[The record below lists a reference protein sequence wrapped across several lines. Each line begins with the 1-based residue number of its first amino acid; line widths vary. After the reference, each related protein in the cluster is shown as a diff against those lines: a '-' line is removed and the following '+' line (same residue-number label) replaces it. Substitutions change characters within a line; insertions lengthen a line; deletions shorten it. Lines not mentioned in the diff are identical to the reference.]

1 MDRLAEI
8 FGKENVLKDEP
19 MSRHTTFRIGGA
31 ADFFVKVQTISQLQ
45 EAMRYLKKEQIPF
58 YIVGNGSNLLV
69 RDEGV
74 RGVVLQLGERFSGYE
89 FLHETPG
96 SVAQSGTAVDKNQIV
111 MVRAKAGSLLG
122 RLGKEFAEYSLSGF
136 EFASGIPGTLG
147 GAVYMNAGAYGG
159 EIKDI
164 LVRATL
170 MDMDGSLFEFTNQQM
185 QFGYRKSIAA
195 EKNYIVLEA
204 DLALHASSTE
214 EVLAKVE
221 ECNELAPL
229 HNPANL
235 IGIRA
240 CQDLMP
246 NVPMVG
252 VFDTAFHQTMPKVA
266 YLYGLPY
273 EMYVKYGLR
282 RYGFHGT
289 SHKYVARQAAE
300 MMGEHMSDLRFIT
313 CHLGNGAS
321 IAAIKYG
328 KSIDTSMG
336 YTPLEGLVMGTRSG
350 EIDPAIIP
358 FLMEKENM
366 NAQQIDDYLNRRS
379 GILGISGLSSDFR
392 DLESAA
398 NRGDERSQLAID
410 IFAYKVKKYIGG
422 YVAAMGGVDAIIFT
436 AGLGENS
443 PFMRDKICN
452 GLEYLGT
459 RIDPE
464 LNKLRGK
471 QMEISI
477 KRARVKIFV
486 IPTNE
491 ELVIARDTLNI
502 CRRIIKL

>member
-1 MDRLAEI
+1 MIIFVVNCGSSSIKYQLLNMNGEQVLAKGLIERIGMEGSVLKHTPTGKYTVDISAEI
-8 FGKENVLKDEP
+8 PDHSVGIQMALDALTNEEYGVIDSMDE
-19 MSRHTTFRIGGA
+19 IDA
-31 ADFFVKVQTISQLQ
+31 
-45 EAMRYLKKEQIPF
+45 
-58 YIVGNGSNLLV
+58 VGH
-69 RDEGV
+69 R
-74 RGVVLQLGERFSGYE
+74 VVHGGERF
-89 FLHETPG
+89 TD
-96 SVAQSGTAVDKNQIV
+96 SVLISDDVLNGIEAC
-111 MVRAKAGSLLG
+111 
-122 RLGKEFAEYSLSGF
+122 AE
-136 EFASGIPGTLG
+136 I
-147 GAVYMNAGAYGG
+147 
-159 EIKDI
+159 
-164 LVRATL
+164 
-170 MDMDGSLFEFTNQQM
+170 
-185 QFGYRKSIAA
+185 
-195 EKNYIVLEA
+195 
-204 DLALHASSTE
+204 
-214 EVLAKVE
+214 
-221 ECNELAPL
+221 APL
-229 HNPANL
+229 HNPPNL
-235 IGIRA
+235 YGIKA
-240 CQDLMP
+240 CMRLMYNTP
-246 NVPMVG
+246 QVA

-289 SHKYVARQAAE
+289 SHKYVAQQAAE

-350 EIDPAIIP
+350 EIDPAIFP

>member
-1 MDRLAEI
+1 MNGEQVLAKGLIERIGMEGSVLKHTPTGKYTVDISAEI
-8 FGKENVLKDEP
+8 PDHSVGIQMALHALTNEEYGVIDSMDE
-19 MSRHTTFRIGGA
+19 IDA
-31 ADFFVKVQTISQLQ
+31 
-45 EAMRYLKKEQIPF
+45 
-58 YIVGNGSNLLV
+58 VGH
-69 RDEGV
+69 R
-74 RGVVLQLGERFSGYE
+74 VVHGGERF
-89 FLHETPG
+89 TD
-96 SVAQSGTAVDKNQIV
+96 SVLISDDVLNGIEAC
-111 MVRAKAGSLLG
+111 
-122 RLGKEFAEYSLSGF
+122 AE
-136 EFASGIPGTLG
+136 I
-147 GAVYMNAGAYGG
+147 
-159 EIKDI
+159 
-164 LVRATL
+164 
-170 MDMDGSLFEFTNQQM
+170 
-185 QFGYRKSIAA
+185 
-195 EKNYIVLEA
+195 
-204 DLALHASSTE
+204 
-214 EVLAKVE
+214 
-221 ECNELAPL
+221 APL
-229 HNPANL
+229 HNPPNL
-235 IGIRA
+235 YGIKA
-240 CQDLMP
+240 CMRLMYNTP
-246 NVPMVG
+246 QVA

-289 SHKYVARQAAE
+289 SHKYVAQQAAE